1 MTSEIPVKVE
11 EAGLVEWYQTLSDLD
26 RVKLRKYI
34 DKVDSTSQFSF
45 FISLIRAAVSDENYR
60 FGVSLCIATSPMAF
74 DAYERFQIN
83 EEFIEALVGREMYED
98 AKNVCNINLQLF
110 ESVRDFIV
118 QDNGGKLPEKLAF
131 RNRYIDVIVG
141 VEYQYDLAFE
151 MLEKYN
157 KMGLLSDEDLEY
169 RRNGIKTHRL
179 QRTFDGVYTYRNK
192 GSEF

>member
-1 MTSEIPVKVE
+1 M
-11 EAGLVEWYQTLSDLD
+11 
-26 RVKLRKYI
+26 
-34 DKVDSTSQFSF
+34 
-45 FISLIRAAVSDENYR
+45 
-60 FGVSLCIATSPMAF
+60 
-74 DAYERFQIN
+74 
-83 EEFIEALVGREMYED
+83 
-98 AKNVCNINLQLF
+98 
-110 ESVRDFIV
+110 
-118 QDNGGKLPEKLAF
+118 
-131 RNRYIDVIVG
+131 IVG

>member
-1 MTSEIPVKVE
+1 MTTEIPVKVE
-11 EAGLVEWYQTLSDLD
+11 EAGLIDWYQTLSDLD

-34 DKVDSTSQFSF
+34 DKVDPSSQFTF
-45 FISLIRAAVSDENYR
+45 FLSLIRAVVADENYR
-60 FGVSLCIATSPMAF
+60 FGVSLCIATSPMEF
-74 DAYERFQIN
+74 DAYQRFLIN

-98 AKNVCNINLQLF
+98 AKNVCNINLQIF
-110 ESVRDFIV
+110 EMVRDRILS
-118 QDNGGKLPEKLAF
+118 DNGGKFPEKLAF

-141 VEYQYDLAFE
+141 VEFQYDLAFE

-157 KMGLLSDEDLEY
+157 SMGLLSDEDLEY

>member
-1 MTSEIPVKVE
+1 
-11 EAGLVEWYQTLSDLD
+11 
-26 RVKLRKYI
+26 
-34 DKVDSTSQFSF
+34 
-45 FISLIRAAVSDENYR
+45 
-60 FGVSLCIATSPMAF
+60 MAF
-74 DAYERFQIN
+74 NAYERFQIN

-110 ESVRDFIV
+110 ESVRDLIV
-118 QDNGGKLPEKLAF
+118 RDNGGKLPEKLAF

-157 KMGLLSDEDLEY
+157 KMGLLSDEDLEH

>member
-34 DKVDSTSQFSF
+34 DKVDSASKFAF
-45 FISLIRAAVSDENYR
+45 FISLIRAALADENYR

-74 DAYERFQIN
+74 NAYERFLIN

-110 ESVRDFIV
+110 ETVRDV
-118 QDNGGKLPEKLAF
+118 LAQDNGGNIPERLVF
-131 RNRYIDVIVG
+131 RNRFIDIIVG

-151 MLEKYN
+151 MLDKYN
-157 KMGLLSDEDLEY
+157 KMGILSDEDLEY

-179 QRTFDGVYTYRNK
+179 QRTFDGVYSYRK
-192 GSEF
+192 KDSEF